1 MIDFACYQ
9 LIAISEL
16 SRDLS
21 LVVGVVTFFGGL
33 LAMFSHQRAYK
44 LTFDQPLKRGEVI
57 FENRKYRRRIVVAG
71 LISSLGLMIAC
82 LKWIVEPRQ
91 FASLIL
97 VILFTLLAIFGI
109 ALIDMYSVG
118 LQAITRKKEINRKQ
132 LMEDYMER
140 KKAEHASHPS
150 NRDDSDSR

>member
-1 MIDFACYQ
+1 MDFFSYN
-9 LIAISEL
+9 LIAVSEV

-21 LVVGVVTFFGGL
+21 LVLGVVTFVGGL
-33 LAMFSHQRAYK
+33 LAMFSHQRAFK
-44 LTFDQPLKRGEVI
+44 ETFEKPLNRGEII
-57 FENRKYRRRIVVAG
+57 FENRKYRRRILVAG
-71 LISSLGLMIAC
+71 LISSLGLMIAS

-97 VILFTLLAIFGI
+97 IILLTLLAIFGI

-132 LMEDYMER
+132 LMKDYLEQ
-140 KKAEHASHPS
+140 KKVEHASSPGS
-150 NRDDSDSR
+150 CDDDEVS

>member
-1 MIDFACYQ
+1 MDFACYNVV
-9 LIAISEL
+9 AVSDM

-21 LVVGVVTFFGGL
+21 LVVGVVTFIGGL
-33 LAMFSHQRAYK
+33 LSMFSHQRAFK
-44 LTFDQPLKRGEVI
+44 ETFDQPLKRGEII
-57 FENRKYRRRIVVAG
+57 FENRKYRRWIVVAG

-97 VILFTLLAIFGI
+97 IILFTLLAIFGI

-118 LQAITRKKEINRKQ
+118 LQAITRKKEIDRKQ

-140 KKAEHASHPS
+140 KKAEHASQAC
-150 NRDDSDSR
+150 NRNDSDA

>member
-1 MIDFACYQ
+1 MIDFACHN
-9 LIAISEL
+9 LLAVSDM

-21 LVVGVVTFFGGL
+21 LVIGVVTFIGGL
-33 LAMFSHQRAYK
+33 LAMFSHQRAFK
-44 LTFDQPLKRGEVI
+44 ETFDQPLKRGEII

-82 LKWIVEPRQ
+82 IKWITEPRQ

-97 VILFTLLAIFGI
+97 IILLTLVAIFGI

-118 LQAITRKKEINRKQ
+118 LQAITRKKDINRKQ
-132 LMEDYMER
+132 LIEDYMER
-140 KKAEHASHPS
+140 KKADHASQS
-150 NRDDSDSR
+150 ANRDEVDG

>member
-1 MIDFACYQ
+1 MIDLACYH
-9 LIAISEL
+9 LIALSQT

-21 LVVGVVTFFGGL
+21 MVIGVVTFIGGL

-44 LTFDQPLKRGEVI
+44 GTFDQPLKRGEII
-57 FENRKYRRRIVVAG
+57 FESRKYRRRIVNAG

-82 LKWIVEPRQ
+82 LKWVVESRQ
-91 FASLIL
+91 FASLVV

-132 LMEDYMER
+132 LIEDYMER
-140 KKAEHASHPS
+140 KKAEHASRS
-150 NRDDSDSR
+150 GNRDDSDSR

>member
-1 MIDFACYQ
+1 MDLFCYNV
-9 LIAISEL
+9 IAVSAM

-21 LVVGVVTFFGGL
+21 LMVGVVTFIGGM
-33 LAMFSHQRAYK
+33 LAMFSHQRAFK
-44 LTFDQPLKRGEVI
+44 ETFDQPLKRGEII

-82 LKWIVEPRQ
+82 LKWIVEPRP

-97 VILFTLLAIFGI
+97 IILFTLLAIFVI

-132 LMEDYMER
+132 LLEDYMER
-140 KKAEHASHPS
+140 KKAEHASNS
-150 NRDDSDSR
+150 GSRDEIDG